1 MRKIGSAIVVL
12 LGVAFAFSS
21 FNSEVAVAQDFK
33 LKPNFGEKKLETG
46 FEPDPFKKKIVSGG
60 DKVVTVDG
68 VKMKIT
74 EAPDFRLIYKAGDTL
89 PLSFYVS
96 SETDTTLL
104 INLPNGKF
112 IVDDDSGGN
121 LNPLITI
128 EKPMSGQYDIWVGS
142 FGGKKAKNAQA
153 TLFITELK
161 VKTPIPKNAK

>member
-1 MRKIGSAIVVL
+1 MRKIGSVLVLL
-12 LGVAFAFSS
+12 LGVAVVFSCFDS
-21 FNSEVAVAQDFK
+21 VGAVAQDFK

-46 FEPDPFKKKIVSGG
+46 FEPDPFKKAIISGG
-60 DKVVTVDG
+60 DKVVTVNG
-68 VKMKIT
+68 VKMRIT
-74 EAPDFRLIYKAGDTL
+74 EAPDFRLIYKAGDTF

-112 IVDDDSGGN
+112 ISDDDSGGN
-121 LNPLITI
+121 LNPLITL

-142 FGGKKAKNAQA
+142 FGAKGKNAKA

-161 VKTPIPKNAK
+161 VKTPIPKDLK